1 MDTLQNRTRIAP
13 SPTGYLH
20 LGHAYS
26 VWLTQALAKTMG
38 LEVILRIENIDHTRC
53 KPEYVA
59 AIPEDLATL
68 GFTSADPIWHQA
80 DRLEV
85 YQDALHQLSDF
96 LYPCTCTRA
105 DLQEY
110 TSDVYPGL
118 CRHKT
123 MADITPDSPPYALRL
138 NMAKAGQHLKE
149 KGQWPLTFHDAKKG
163 DVTAEPEMHGDVVLA
178 RKEFKT
184 SYHLSVV
191 VDDAAQNITH
201 IIRGADLYEMTH
213 VHRLLQALLVLPTP
227 QYIHHG
233 LIAEDGNE
241 KLSKSKASMPLRTLI
256 QNGLD
261 LVPLKA
267 VFDDVQKVQNEPAE
281 AFLKALPTDIAA
293 PLHFREFN

>member
-1 MDTLQNRTRIAP
+1 MNNQKPRTRIAP

-26 VWLTQALAKTMG
+26 VWLTQALAKAIG
-38 LEVILRIENIDHTRC
+38 LEIILRLENIDHTRC

-59 AIPEDLATL
+59 AIPEDLQLL
-68 GFTSADPIWHQA
+68 GYTTNAPIWHQSERFA
-80 DRLEV
+80 V
-85 YQDALHQLSDF
+85 YEKALNQLADF

-110 TSDVYPGL
+110 DGSIYPGL

-123 MADITPDSPPYALRL
+123 MADIAPDTPYALRL
-138 NMAKAGQHLKE
+138 DMAKAIQHLKE
-149 KGQWPLTFHDAKKG
+149 KSLWPLTFNDATKG
-163 DVTAEPEMHGDVVLA
+163 EVVATPETQGDIVLA

-191 VDDAAQNITH
+191 VDDAAQSITH

-213 VHRLLQALLVLPTP
+213 IHRLLQALLELPTP

-241 KLSKSKASMPLRTLI
+241 KLSKSKASTPLRELV
-256 QNGLD
+256 QNGLN
-261 LVPLKA
+261 LTPLKD
-267 VFDDVQKVQNEPAE
+267 VFENVQFIENEPAE
-281 AFLKALPTDIAA
+281 AFIAALPADIAA
-293 PLHFREFN
+293 PLQFKPFD